1 MKKFNLNRFWQVFKR
16 LMLVRSSTTL
26 YTFLGLAAATFFIL
40 LGFTSPFTMKPMTNG
55 ELFFG
60 IIQAFEPIT
69 MCFSIGYFFF
79 VSNIMSDLQRR
90 QDRIGVIML
99 PATNL
104 EKFVARILY
113 VSIGYLALCI
123 AALVVGDVLQQIV
136 SMVIH
141 QGGRVSLTGVI
152 LRNISHMEPSI
163 SWLFSLETMLVFN
176 AFIVLGG
183 VFFRKYAWIKSLIA
197 GSVIFSLLTGLLVA
211 VAYYINSQTDYEIYM
226 PTGLGADIANHVTFW
241 AIAGLMYWLA
251 YKIYARL
258 QVINNRWFNV

>member
-60 IIQAFEPIT
+60 IIQAFESIT

-90 QDRIGVIML
+90 QDRIGEIML

-113 VSIGYLALCI
+113 VSIGYLVLCI

-136 SMVIH
+136 SMVIY
-141 QGGRVSLTGVI
+141 QGGRASLTGVI

-197 GSVIFSLLTGLLVA
+197 GSVISSLLTGLLVA
-211 VAYYINSQTDYEIYM
+211 VAYYIDSQTDYEIYM
-226 PTGLGADIANHVTFW
+226 PTGLGADIAGHVTLW

>member
-60 IIQAFEPIT
+60 IIQAFESIT

-90 QDRIGVIML
+90 QDRIGEIML

-113 VSIGYLALCI
+113 VSIGYLVLCI
-123 AALVVGDVLQQIV
+123 AANRLYDHPSRWQSFFDRCYFKKHLTYGAQYIV
-136 SMVIH
+136 AI
-141 QGGRVSLTGVI
+141 Q
-152 LRNISHMEPSI
+152 LRNHACIQCFYRP
-163 SWLFSLETMLVFN
+163 W
-176 AFIVLGG
+176 
-183 VFFRKYAWIKSLIA
+183 RC
-197 GSVIFSLLTGLLVA
+197 LL
-211 VAYYINSQTDYEIYM
+211 
-226 PTGLGADIANHVTFW
+226 P
-241 AIAGLMYWLA
+241 
-251 YKIYARL
+251 
-258 QVINNRWFNV
+258 QVCMDKESYCR

>member
-69 MCFSIGYFFF
+69 MGFSIGYFFF

-90 QDRIGVIML
+90 QDRIGEIML

-113 VSIGYLALCI
+113 VSIGYLVLCI

-141 QGGRVSLTGVI
+141 QGGRASLTGVI
-152 LRNISHMEPSI
+152 LRNI
-163 SWLFSLETMLVFN
+163 
-176 AFIVLGG
+176 
-183 VFFRKYAWIKSLIA
+183 
-197 GSVIFSLLTGLLVA
+197 
-211 VAYYINSQTDYEIYM
+211 
-226 PTGLGADIANHVTFW
+226 
-241 AIAGLMYWLA
+241 
-251 YKIYARL
+251 
-258 QVINNRWFNV
+258 